1 MVLHQ
6 SAGRKLLPPGTS
18 GKSSASEEGA
28 VFVKALME
36 KVGKV
41 EYFLVAV
48 MIAIM
53 AIVNFMQVVFRYVIE
68 GSLPWSEELLR
79 FLFVWSTF
87 LGAGIGVRKGAHL
100 GLTAIVDNLPLSLKK
115 FVTFVNYGVCIA
127 FSAIIG
133 YLGLS
138 IVSMQAEFNV
148 RSSAMEI
155 QMYWISMAI
164 PVSFVLI
171 ILHII
176 NIAMG
181 YEDREKARIEQ

>member
-1 MVLHQ
+1 MR
-6 SAGRKLLPPGTS
+6 S
-18 GKSSASEEGA
+18 
-28 VFVKALME
+28 LME
-36 KVGKV
+36 KIAKT
-41 EYFLVAV
+41 ENFLVAV

-53 AIVNFMQVVFRYVIE
+53 AIVNFLQVIFRYIIE

-100 GLTAIVDNLPLSLKK
+100 GLTAIVDNLPLPLKR
-115 FVTFVNYGVCIA
+115 FVAYINYGVCIA
-127 FSAIIG
+127 FSAAIG

-148 RSSAMEI
+148 RSSAMELP
-155 QMYWISMAI
+155 MFWISMAI
-164 PVSFVLI
+164 PVSFALI

-176 NIAMG
+176 SIAMG
-181 YEDREKARIEQ
+181 YEDREKARVEQ

>member
-1 MVLHQ
+1 MQ
-6 SAGRKLLPPGTS
+6 A
-18 GKSSASEEGA
+18 
-28 VFVKALME
+28 FME
-36 KVGKV
+36 KVGKM

-53 AIVNFMQVVFRYVIE
+53 AIVNFLQVIFRYVIE

-127 FSAIIG
+127 FSGLIG
-133 YLGLS
+133 YLGFS
-138 IVSMQAEFNV
+138 IASMQFAFNV

-155 QMYWISMAI
+155 PMYWISMAI
-164 PVSFVLI
+164 PVSFTLI